1 MISKSNVKLGSVNAT
16 IRTVFSL
23 KQCSIKQLFD
33 SVFVISGLV
42 KVSVNKM
49 LLALVFDSVDKTYLE
64 ITTSVKK
71 S

>member
-33 SVFVISGLV
+33 SVFVVSGLV
-42 KVSVNKM
+42 KVSV
-49 LLALVFDSVDKTYLE
+49 SVISLG
-64 ITTSVKK
+64 IRLS
-71 S
+71 